1 MGHRL
6 ADFEIWGPRSIESPI
21 VNAHLQVEETTMK
34 RHLHLVLSS
43 VALLSMVAACGGD
56 DGSLAV
62 PGQPSVGGTG
72 SAPVDLSGLP
82 KVSELGSCT
91 VTVTGDVTAEWV
103 AAGGAASVGYGP
115 WFEGPAITTSIG
127 DTDETF
133 FILDCDGGDGGDGGD
148 GNYVGFLGQNEIPI
162 PMAPATY
169 VISAGDSLFGSS
181 SDGPIGVLISLEST
195 DTNWKLNGAGELVI
209 TEFDSDH
216 IAGGFTLPI
225 TDAFAELNGTSK
237 GDAVISGTFVL
248 GNPN

>member
-1 MGHRL
+1 
-6 ADFEIWGPRSIESPI
+6 
-21 VNAHLQVEETTMK
+21 MK

-43 VALLSMVAACGGD
+43 LALLSLVAACGGD

-72 SAPVDLSGLP
+72 SAPVDLPGLP
-82 KVSELGSCT
+82 EVSELGSCT

-103 AAGGAASVGYGP
+103 AAGGTAAVGYGP
-115 WFEGPAITTSIG
+115 WFEEPAITTLIG

-133 FILDCDGGDGGDGGD
+133 FIVGCDSGD

-162 PMAPATY
+162 SMASATY
-169 VISAGDSLFGSS
+169 ATYAISAGDSLFGSG
-181 SDGPIGVLISLEST
+181 SDGPIGVLVSLEST

-209 TEFDSDH
+209 TEFGSDH
-216 IAGGFTLPI
+216 VAGMFTLPI

-248 GNPN
+248 GNPT